1 MGPKGGRGVDI
12 EQTAIDRLRLASD
25 MSLAYYQQPLIV
37 TTSGGKDSDICLEL
51 ARRAGIPYEVQHSL
65 TTADAP
71 QTVYHVREQ
80 FRRLELAGVRCTINY
95 PMYKGKR
102 TSMWA
107 LIPQK
112 LGPPTRVARYCCDV
126 LKEQGG
132 NGRMITTGVRWAE
145 SSHRANS
152 RGIYERTAKDPQK
165 RIILSND
172 NDDRRRLFEDCR
184 LKAKRVCNP
193 IVDWEDGDVWEYIRA
208 EKIETNPLYDM
219 GFRRVGCI
227 GCPMAG
233 KGRYAEFRAFPAYE
247 RAYKR
252 AFGWMLAARRAA
264 DKPCN
269 GPWATVEGLWRWWME
284 DDNLDGQLDFW
295 GAQESE
301 EERPCSN

>member
-51 ARRAGIPYEVQHSL
+51 VRRAGIPYEVQHSL

-112 LGPPTRVARYCCDV
+112 LGPPTRMARYCCDV

-165 RIILSND
+165 RIIPANSTTGITGQSVL
-172 NDDRRRLFEDCR
+172 
-184 LKAKRVCNP
+184 
-193 IVDWEDGDVWEYIRA
+193 
-208 EKIETNPLYDM
+208 
-219 GFRRVGCI
+219 
-227 GCPMAG
+227 
-233 KGRYAEFRAFPAYE
+233 FPASFVGSPSVTLT
-247 RAYKR
+247 A
-252 AFGWMLAARRAA
+252 LADTTSHFSAKLGGVTATLWWGSITNGSDYARVVPVHWQAI
-264 DKPCN
+264 
-269 GPWATVEGLWRWWME
+269 GRWK
-284 DDNLDGQLDFW
+284 
-295 GAQESE
+295 
-301 EERPCSN
+301 